1 MSRSN
6 LSSRRRGGAKRKPDR
21 AQPQEKIGE
30 IFRPEEFR
38 RTDQR
43 VRRWPSRRLPFVAA
57 GVDSPDLPACI
68 FHAPG
73 DPAVIAPEEGRY
85 RNLLSWPRSTKAFQ
99 SNKAESIED
108 FVVELQMVT
117 TAFRLGFHAAEPHAN
132 PAIQAIERRPA
143 SEEPRCKVSSSTPNN
158 PVKFIHLSL
167 IQIEL
172 AASEFS
178 HLVFKFLHRLG
189 PHAPRTAGEDKP

>member
-1 MSRSN
+1 MINVDVVR
-6 LSSRRRGGAKRKPDR
+6 LSGA
-21 AQPQEKIGE
+21 
-30 IFRPEEFR
+30 
-38 RTDQR
+38 DQR

-85 RNLLSWPRSTKAFQ
+85 RYFLSWPLNTKAFQ

-108 FVVELQMVT
+108 FVLELQMVT

-158 PVKFIHLSL
+158 PVELIHLSL
-167 IQIEL
+167 VQVEL
-172 AASEFS
+172 AASQLP

-189 PHAPRTAGEDKP
+189 PHAPGTAGEDKP

>member
-21 AQPQEKIGE
+21 AQPQEKVGE
-30 IFRPEEFR
+30 ILRLEEFR

-99 SNKAESIED
+99 SNKSESIENL
-108 FVVELQMVT
+108 VVELQVVT

-132 PAIQAIERRPA
+132 PTIQAIERRTA